1 MADFNAKEYVAGL
14 VEKARAAQ
22 AVAEN
27 FTQEDCDLMTAA
39 VTYEMTK
46 PENIKMFSEMLV
58 EESGMGIPA
67 DKESKIIGKVW
78 GSYLQMKDEKSVD
91 LIEDN
96 KETGMQ
102 KWAKPMGVVAGIMPV
117 TNGEATPIVKANMA
131 LKTRNAIILAPHPK
145 CKKLN
150 VVIVDEIRATLKKL
164 GYPEDLVQTCAPEWV
179 KLETSQEMMKQCDI
193 ILATGGEA
201 LVEAAYSSGTPALGV
216 GVGNC
221 VSIVT
226 GKTPMSEVAEMIV
239 KSKKFDNATS
249 CSTENNIV
257 VFEDCYDEFVKEM
270 AAHGAVLFKEGSEE
284 KAKLQKAMWPNTPND
299 HVLNRAIVAQNAEKI
314 AEIAGLDVPAGTKVL
329 MAEEFGG
336 FGNDHP
342 FTGEKLSPVSGI
354 MKAKDLDDA
363 IEKVLGCLHYMGNGH
378 SCGIHT
384 NDPADVDKLA
394 KAATVTKLVVNQ
406 PQCLTNSGGWDCGFP
421 VSMTLGCA
429 TWGGNSV
436 SHNVTFKD
444 LLNFTYVSRQIPNWK
459 PDKAEDFIDADVIAK
474 VDA

>member
-1 MADFNAKEYVAGL
+1 
-14 VEKARAAQ
+14 
-22 AVAEN
+22 
-27 FTQEDCDLMTAA
+27 
-39 VTYEMTK
+39 
-46 PENIKMFSEMLV
+46 
-58 EESGMGIPA
+58 
-67 DKESKIIGKVW
+67 
-78 GSYLQMKDEKSVD
+78 
-91 LIEDN
+91 
-96 KETGMQ
+96 
-102 KWAKPMGVVAGIMPV
+102 
-117 TNGEATPIVKANMA
+117 
-131 LKTRNAIILAPHPK
+131 
-145 CKKLN
+145 
-150 VVIVDEIRATLKKL
+150 
-164 GYPEDLVQTCAPEWV
+164 
-179 KLETSQEMMKQCDI
+179 MKQCDI

>member
-1 MADFNAKEYVAGL
+1 MALNAQEYVAGL
-14 VEKARAAQ
+14 VEKARKAQ
-22 AVAEN
+22 AIANN
-27 FTQEDCDLMTAA
+27 FTQEDVDLITAA
-39 VTYEMTK
+39 VTYNLTK
-46 PENIKMFSEMLV
+46 ENKVKMYAEMLV
-58 EESGMGIPA
+58 EESGMGIA
-67 DKESKIIGKVW
+67 EDKVAKIYGKVW
-78 GSYLQMKDEKSVD
+78 GSYLQMKNEKSVG
-91 LIEDN
+91 LIEVD
-96 KETGMQ
+96 EAHGLE

-164 GYPEDLVQTCAPEWV
+164 GYPEDLVQSCAPEWV
-179 KLETSQEMMKQCDI
+179 KLETSQQLMKQCDI

-201 LVEAAYSSGTPALGV
+201 LVETAYSSGTPALGV

-226 GKTPMSEVAEMIV
+226 GKTPMNEVAEMIV

-257 VFEDCYDEFVKEM
+257 VFEDCYDEFVEEM
-270 AAHGAVLFKEGSEE
+270 AAHGAVLFREGSEE
-284 KAKLQKAMWPNTPND
+284 KAKLQKAMWPNTPED
-299 HVLNRAIVAQNAEKI
+299 HVLNRAIVAQSAEKI
-314 AEIAGLDVPAGTKVL
+314 AALAGIDVPEGTKVL

-336 FGNDHP
+336 FGNEHP

-354 MKAKDLDDA
+354 MKVKDLDEA
-363 IEKVLGCLHYMGNGH
+363 IEKVMGCLHYMGNGH

-384 NDPADVDKLA
+384 NDKADVDKLA
-394 KAATVTKLVVNQ
+394 AVATVTKLVVNQ
-406 PQCLTNSGGWDCGFP
+406 PQCLTNSGGWDCGYP

-444 LLNFTYVSRQIPNWK
+444 LMNFTYVSRQIPNWH
-459 PDKAEDFIDADVIAK
+459 PGKAENFIDADVIAK

>member
-1 MADFNAKEYVAGL
+1 MAQTAKEYVAEL
-14 VEKARAAQ
+14 VEKARKAQEVAAK
-22 AVAEN
+22 
-27 FTQEDCDLMTAA
+27 FTQEDVDLITAA
-39 VTYEMTK
+39 VTYNLTK
-46 PENIKMFSEMLV
+46 ADKVKKFAEMLV
-58 EESGMGIPA
+58 EESGMGIA
-67 DKESKIIGKVW
+67 EDKVAKIYGKVW

-421 VSMTLGCA
+421 VSMTLGCG

-436 SHNVTFKD
+436 SHNATFKD

-459 PDKAEDFIDADVIAK
+459 PAKVEDFIDADVIAK